1 MRDHS
6 QIDLKLIWKR
16 KVSVA
21 NHVSSIRLS
30 ADWQILWSLSVEIF
44 ARSNNRRRYNSNVVS
59 WAKGP
64 RYRPNGIQSGESRG
78 AVEYITPSVLS
89 SEQFCGKSLCHV
101 KIKRNFIRK
110 ENTLFLFRLYKY
122 KTLPNSSRDRTRV
135 SLYKLFTFGHLFS
148 HYPPLPCRRTWP
160 LLRFWNILW

>member
-64 RYRPNGIQSGESRG
+64 RYRSNRIQSGESRC
-78 AVEYITPSVLS
+78 AVEYINVSSVFS
-89 SEQFCGKSLCHV
+89 SGQFYGKSLRDPGHGVSGHV
-101 KIKRNFIRK
+101 FDGTRK
-110 ENTLFLFRLYKY
+110 DKETLRVELVETPARTNARGVQYELRSESVRVQMPK
-122 KTLPNSSRDRTRV
+122 TRV
-135 SLYKLFTFGHLFS
+135 VE
-148 HYPPLPCRRTWP
+148 
-160 LLRFWNILW
+160 LLAL